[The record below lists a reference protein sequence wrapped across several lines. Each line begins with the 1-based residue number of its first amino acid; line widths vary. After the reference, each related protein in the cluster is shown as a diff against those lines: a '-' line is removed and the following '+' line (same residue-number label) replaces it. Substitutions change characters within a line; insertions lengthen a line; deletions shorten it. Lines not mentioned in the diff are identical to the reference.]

1 MKDIKLPNSGQ
12 PDNWIIYSSKYS
24 DKPLRALLLIYAA
37 YSVGVFMI
45 GFILYGLLKLPRD
58 FSDINSFSTVIL
70 FTSCNIL
77 AYFFVPFFLHIPYGK
92 RTFKDYLSD
101 IRITRVKPFW
111 KLFFLTSFCL
121 LILILC
127 QGSGSIVFRL
137 TEGKPLTFEFINKVF
152 DLTLALPPK
161 SLLLV
166 TVSYSMLE
174 EVSFR
179 GVFLTMLL
187 RKYSRN
193 YAIFFSALAFGLAHI
208 FALFAGGEIITT
220 LAQVI
225 WAFIFG
231 IFYGYIFVKTG
242 SLWPSMVIHW
252 LSNVF
257 QSTLTEYWLV
267 APVIVRSIY
276 GIVFGY
282 GLAAIL
288 SIYFV
293 RYFTSKWS
301 IKNNYVC

>member
-1 MKDIKLPNSGQ
+1 
-12 PDNWIIYSSKYS
+12 
-24 DKPLRALLLIYAA
+24 
-37 YSVGVFMI
+37 
-45 GFILYGLLKLPRD
+45 
-58 FSDINSFSTVIL
+58 
-70 FTSCNIL
+70 
-77 AYFFVPFFLHIPYGK
+77 
-92 RTFKDYLSD
+92 
-101 IRITRVKPFW
+101 
-111 KLFFLTSFCL
+111 
-121 LILILC
+121 
-127 QGSGSIVFRL
+127 
-137 TEGKPLTFEFINKVF
+137 
-152 DLTLALPPK
+152 
-161 SLLLV
+161 
-166 TVSYSMLE
+166 
-174 EVSFR
+174 
-179 GVFLTMLL
+179 MLL

-293 RYFTSKWS
+293 RYFTSKWP